1 MPLEGHLDELR
12 RRLITSAIA
21 VLPMFVALFLLS
33 HPVLVLIRDSARP
46 YIQTLH
52 ALSPQEVFF
61 TYLRVDFVLSLV
73 AASPIWLYQAL
84 AFFLP
89 AFGRRARNLVLRLL
103 PTMILL
109 FLLGTAFGLK
119 VLLPIILRFL
129 VAFGGRVVLPEY
141 TLGNYTTFMLG
152 VILPPG
158 FLFEMPLI
166 AYGLASA
173 GLVRASMLVR
183 GWRFAILGAA
193 IVSAI
198 FAPPGPLPMLALGLP
213 ILALYQ
219 ASILVAGVTERRR
232 ARRLRTGDGEGDGEG
247 ERDSDG
253 VDSGG

>member
-12 RRLITSAIA
+12 RRLIISAVV
-21 VLPMFVALFLLS
+21 VLPLFVALFLLN
-33 HPVLVLIRDSARP
+33 HEILVLITDSAHP
-46 YIQTLH
+46 YIHRLH

-61 TYLRVDFVLSLV
+61 TFMRVDFVLSLV

-89 AFGRRARNLVLRLL
+89 AFSRPARNLILRLL

-109 FLLGTAFGLK
+109 FLAGAAFGLK
-119 VLLPIILRFL
+119 VLLPIVLRFL
-129 VAFGGRVVLPEY
+129 VTFGGSVIAPEY

-173 GLVRASMLVR
+173 GIVSASMLMR
-183 GWRFAILGAA
+183 GWRYALLGAA
-193 IVSAI
+193 IIAAI
-198 FAPPGPLPMLALGLP
+198 FSPPGPLPMLALGLP

-219 ASILVAGVTERRR
+219 ASILVAGATERAR
-232 ARRLRTGDGEGDGEG
+232 ARRQAGET
-247 ERDSDG
+247 SDG
-253 VDSGG
+253 